1 MNITLNFGTEE
12 EPRHLQLE
20 ARTASMNAT
29 DDFLV
34 IEQRRTE
41 RLTPII
47 EEQKLLS
54 ERMEEKDSTALAQ
67 YADSQRRVVNIQF
80 ESDVELLQKV
90 VLRKN
95 LTTEDKVIFDQVPQS
110 EFWRNQ
116 DLSDIRR
123 FLNYFRG
130 LISTGS

>member
-12 EPRHLQLE
+12 APRHLQLE

>member
-12 EPRHLQLE
+12 APRHLQLE

-54 ERMEEKDSTALAQ
+54 ERMEEKDGTALSE